1 MQKVLLSLVLSL
13 CVLQAQAATMYIS
26 DELTVPLRRG
36 PSTSYKILHAGLPA
50 GTPLEVLGEDKAAG
64 FTQVRTPNGTEG
76 WVPSQYLTGE
86 PIAKTQLAAAQRR
99 VQTLEAELKALRSNF
114 QEVRGARN
122 EVESRA
128 SELDKHTQKLQAE
141 LAEVRRISA
150 NPIAQFEE
158 NEQLKAANQQLQAQ
172 TTQLTER
179 VRTLERNVQLRW
191 LLFGGGLVLV
201 GLLIGVVIKSRPKR
215 SSWA

>member
-1 MQKVLLSLVLSL
+1 MQKVLLSVVLSL
-13 CVLQAQAATMYIS
+13 CVLQAHAATMYIS

-76 WVPSQYLTGE
+76 WVPTQYLTGE

-99 VQTLEAELKALRSNF
+99 VETLEAELKALRSNF
-114 QEVRGARN
+114 QEARGARN

-128 SELDKHTQKLQAE
+128 SELDKQTQKLQAD

-158 NEQLKAANQQLQAQ
+158 NKQLKAANQQLQAQ